1 MNWIF
6 DAYSNVY
13 SAAMMQAHSDRQIA
27 ATAKERPY
35 VKRTSIFGFL
45 GRR

>member
-13 SAAMMQAHSDRQIA
+13 TAAMMQAQSGQYNA
-27 ATAKERPY
+27 ATAKERSH
-35 VKRTSIFGFL
+35 VKRSSFFGIFA
-45 GRR
+45 RR

>member
-13 SAAMMQAHSDRQIA
+13 NAAMMQAQSDRHNA
-27 ATAKERPY
+27 ATAKERPH
-35 VKRTSIFGFL
+35 VKRTSILGIF

>member
-6 DAYSNVY
+6 DTYSNVY
-13 SAAMMQAHSDRQIA
+13 TTAMMQAQSDKQIA

-35 VKRTSIFGFL
+35 VKRTSILGFF

>member
-6 DAYSNVY
+6 DTYSNVY
-13 SAAMMQAHSDRQIA
+13 TTAMMQPHDSKQIA
-27 ATAKERPY
+27 ATAKERVN
-35 VKRTSIFGFL
+35 VKRSTLLGLL

>member
-6 DAYSNVY
+6 DTYSNVY
-13 SAAMMQAHSDRQIA
+13 TAAMMQTHSDKQIA

-35 VKRTSIFGFL
+35 VKRSSIFGIF